1 MTLVALSA
9 AYGAGGSRVG
19 PALAERLGVPFLD
32 RAIPLAVA
40 EQLRVPLDAA
50 ATHDGQ
56 TGGGLLERLLRGFV
70 GGDTLTPAPVLPQ
83 GLDAD
88 DFREATEAELRRQAA
103 TGEGVLLGR
112 AATLVFRDDPRVL
125 RARLDGPPEARERQ
139 AMELGGPDQATV
151 HHARR
156 ATDHAHAE
164 YARRFYGADLADAS
178 LYHLVLDTTAISLD
192 DAVEILATAARSVA
206 APEAGPAARFRRD

>member
-9 AYGAGGSRVG
+9 SYGAGGSRVG

-40 EQLRVPLDAA
+40 ERLQVPYDEVAA
-50 ATHDGQ
+50 HDEQAGSRR
-56 TGGGLLERLLRGFV
+56 LERLLRGFV
-70 GGDTLTPAPVLPQ
+70 GGDTVAPAPVLPE
-83 GLDAD
+83 GLEAG

-112 AATLVFRDDPRVL
+112 GAALVLREDPRVL
-125 RARLDGPPEARERQ
+125 RARLDGPPEARVRQ
-139 AMELGGPDQATV
+139 AMELSLEAPLGGDLDEAT
-151 HHARR
+151 ARRALR

-164 YARRFYGADLADAS
+164 YARRFYGADLNDRS
-178 LYHLVLDTTAISLD
+178 LYHVVLDTTAIGLD
-192 DAVEILATAARSVA
+192 DAVEILATAARSLS
-206 APEAGPAARFRRD
+206 GG